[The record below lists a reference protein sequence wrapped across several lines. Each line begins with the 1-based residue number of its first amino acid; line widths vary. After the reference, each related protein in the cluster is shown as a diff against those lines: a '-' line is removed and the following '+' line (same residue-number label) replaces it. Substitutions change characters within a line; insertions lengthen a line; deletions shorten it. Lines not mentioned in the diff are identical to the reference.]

1 MALKKIYNIIC
12 FVFLNYIH
20 STREAFC
27 SAMFLLNKILPI
39 LHLILRPC
47 IKWFLHTFTRL
58 CELQR
63 ICYGARA
70 GANRSKQVERSL
82 TMSRNVRIQELIKEL
97 NEQVDHCND
106 YEFNEFSSRA
116 VPIVMREKSIKPHC
130 HPDFPALF
138 GQCVTQIWGYKR
150 LMIAVER
157 LRSEQYDAE
166 NPDHEAKLL
175 NLWDELMPD
184 TPLEARI
191 TKQWQEIGFQGDD
204 PKTDFRGMGMLGL
217 ENLLYFVK
225 EYKDAAR
232 HVLSHSMHP
241 RFGYT
246 FAIVGINITSM
257 AFRMLKEGS
266 AKTQFFNVCKTAPNI
281 NHFHM
286 FYCYL
291 FFQFDSFWME
301 SEPRN
306 IMDFSTIYQN
316 FEGWVLHALK
326 NDDTVF
332 NSNSLIEII

>member
-1 MALKKIYNIIC
+1 M
-12 FVFLNYIH
+12 F
-20 STREAFC
+20 RETFC
-27 SAMFLLNKILPI
+27 LVMFLFKKILPV
-39 LHLILRPC
+39 LHLLIRPF

-63 ICYGARA
+63 ICYGAKA
-70 GANRSKQVERSL
+70 GANRTKQVERSL
-82 TMSRNVRIQELIKEL
+82 TMSHNRRIQELIKDL
-97 NEQVDHCND
+97 NQHVEHCD
-106 YEFNEFSSRA
+106 DNEFIGFSGRA
-116 VPIVMREKSIKPHC
+116 VGIVMREKCIKPHC

-150 LMIAVER
+150 LMIAVEK
-157 LRSEQYDAE
+157 LRSEPYDAA
-166 NPDHEAKLL
+166 NIVHERKLL
-175 NLWDELMPD
+175 ELWNELMPD
-184 TPLEARI
+184 TPLETRI

-225 EYKDAAR
+225 EYRDAAR

-257 AFRMLKEGS
+257 AFRMVKEGS
-266 AKTQFFNVCKTAPNI
+266 AKTQFFNICKTAPNVD
-281 NHFHM
+281 HFHM
-286 FYCYL
+286 FYSFL
-291 FFQFDSFWME
+291 FYQFDSFWME

-306 IMDFSTIYQN
+306 IMDFSTIYKN
-316 FEGWVLHALK
+316 FEEWVLHALK

-332 NSNSLIEII
+332 NSNPLIEII

>member
-1 MALKKIYNIIC
+1 MALIIKYNTICIILLKYI
-12 FVFLNYIH
+12 VFF
-20 STREAFC
+20 REVV
-27 SAMFLLNKILPI
+27 SSVMFLLSKLVPVV
-39 LHLILRPC
+39 HLFLRPF

-63 ICYGARA
+63 ICYGAKA
-70 GANRSKQVERSL
+70 GSNRSKQVERSL
-82 TMSRNVRIQELIKEL
+82 MMSRNQKIQEIIKEFNDQIGYC
-97 NEQVDHCND
+97 NE
-106 YEFNEFSSRA
+106 EEFSSFSRRA
-116 VPIVMREKSIKPHC
+116 VEVVMREKNIKRHC

-150 LMIAVER
+150 LVIAVEEV
-157 LRSEQYDAE
+157 RSDKYDAE
-166 NPDHEAKLL
+166 NPQHEKKLL
-175 NLWDELMPD
+175 KLWNELMPD
-184 TPLEARI
+184 TPLKSRV

-217 ENLLYFVK
+217 ENLLYFAMK
-225 EYKDAAR
+225 YKDAAR

-246 FAIVGINITSM
+246 FAIVGINITST
-257 AFRMLKEGS
+257 AFRMVKEGT
-266 AKTQFFNVCKTAPNI
+266 AKTQFFNICKTAPTVE
-281 NHFHM
+281 HFHM
-286 FYCYL
+286 FYSYL

-316 FEGWVLHALK
+316 FEEWVLHSLK

-332 NSNSLIEII
+332 NSNTLIEII